1 MGNTPM
7 ATLEEIFLEAL
18 AIGGALGVA
27 LGDWRS
33 GACLGA
39 KSADASAFP
48 ERDLSLAIAGN
59 SEVLRSKLRVAE
71 ALNQRLQEIIIV
83 SQEQYHLIR
92 LVNSRGLF
100 IYLALDLEKA
110 NLALARIK
118 LEQLAEQLGQLPL
131 KTSRII

>member
-1 MGNTPM
+1 MP
-7 ATLEEIFLEAL
+7 TLEEILQEAL

-27 LGDWRS
+27 VGDWRS

-39 KSADASAFP
+39 KSADASVFP

-59 SEVLRSKLRVAE
+59 SEVLRSKLKVAE
-71 ALNQRLQEIIIV
+71 ALNQRLHEIIIV
-83 SQEQYHLIR
+83 CRDQYHLIR
-92 LVNSRGLF
+92 LVNNSRGLF
-100 IYLALDLEKA
+100 IYLALDVEKG

-131 KTSRII
+131 KLPRI

>member
-1 MGNTPM
+1 M

-59 SEVLRSKLRVAE
+59 SEVLRSKLRVTE

-118 LEQLAEQLGQLPL
+118 LEQLAGQLGQLPL
-131 KTSRII
+131 KTSGII

>member
-1 MGNTPM
+1 MP
-7 ATLEEIFLEAL
+7 TLEEILLEAL

-33 GACLGA
+33 GVCLGA
-39 KSADASAFP
+39 KSGNPSAFP
-48 ERDLSLAIAGN
+48 ERELQLAITGN
-59 SEVLRSKLRVAE
+59 SEVLRSKLKVAE
-71 ALNQRLQEIIIV
+71 ALRQRLHEIVIV
-83 SQEQYHLIR
+83 CQEQYHLIR

-131 KTSRII
+131 KTTRI

>member
-1 MGNTPM
+1 MP
-7 ATLEEIFLEAL
+7 TLEEIFLEAL

-27 LGDWRS
+27 VGDWRS

-39 KSADASAFP
+39 KSGDPSAFP
-48 ERDLSLAIAGN
+48 ERELQLAIAGN
-59 SEVLRSKLRVAE
+59 SEVLRSKLKVAE
-71 ALNQRLQEIIIV
+71 ALRQRLQQIV
-83 SQEQYHLIR
+83 VVCQEQYHLTH

-100 IYLALDLEKA
+100 IYLVLDLEKG

-131 KTSRII
+131 KTTRI